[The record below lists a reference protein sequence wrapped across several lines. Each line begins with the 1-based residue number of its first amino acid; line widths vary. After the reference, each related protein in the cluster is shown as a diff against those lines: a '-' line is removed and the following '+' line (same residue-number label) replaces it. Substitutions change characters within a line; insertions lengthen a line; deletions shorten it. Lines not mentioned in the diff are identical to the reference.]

1 MNEKKI
7 IKLSNVSKKFKNSY
21 VFKNLNLDISRGD
34 CVHIV
39 GDNGSGKSVTLK
51 LLSGLSQPSQG
62 KVEIDSNE
70 QISYMPDKFPNSF
83 NVSVKEYLRYLNKL
97 NEHSSK
103 KIEYYTKEF
112 KMTDY
117 YNFPIKNLSK
127 GTLQKLNII
136 QTLSSNANILI
147 LDEPF
152 SGLDKISQTTFYNIL
167 KKLVNSKTIIFSS
180 HNNSVS
186 HDFSTH
192 TFNIQTRELSISSYL
207 TLKSY
212 KKITIPNKEEYYNL
226 IYNYNY
232 IKLERNVEKLDIYI
246 SKEYSNQI
254 LKLLLQNDIYIK
266 EIKDVVSFD

>member
-7 IKLSNVSKKFKNSY
+7 IKLSNVSKKFKKSY
-21 VFKNLNLDISRGD
+21 VFKDLNLDISRGD

-51 LLSGLSQPSQG
+51 LLSGLSQPSHG
-62 KVEIDSNE
+62 NVDIHSNE

-83 NVSVKEYLRYLNKL
+83 NLSVKEYLNYLNKL
-97 NEHSSK
+97 NEYSYK

-112 KMTDY
+112 KMAEH
-117 YNFPIKNLSK
+117 YNFSIKNLSK

-136 QTLSSNANILI
+136 QALSSNANILI

-152 SGLDKISQTTFYNIL
+152 SGLDKNSQTTFYNIL
-167 KKLVNSKTIIFSS
+167 KKIVNSKTIIFSS
-180 HNNSVS
+180 HNNSIS

-192 TFNIQTRELSISSYL
+192 TFNIQTRKLSTSGSLIS
-207 TLKSY
+207 KSY
-212 KKITIPNKEEYYNL
+212 KKITIPNKEQYYNL
-226 IYNYNY
+226 IHDCNYVKINH
-232 IKLERNVEKLDIYI
+232 NVEKIDIYI
-246 SKEYSNQI
+246 YKEHSNQI
-254 LKLLLQNDIYIK
+254 LKFLLQNDIYIK